1 MTECSSSSTFSLN
14 AGGTITRMP
23 HIKQSF
29 CTVSSVLSLQYG
41 FNSIPTSDGQPYLV
55 NLTTWLNI
63 GSRLVAIHNSF
74 SVTGNLSN

>member
-1 MTECSSSSTFSLN
+1 MTYQNDLNVVLLVLSLLN

-23 HIKQSF
+23 HINQSF
-29 CTVSSVLSLQYG
+29 CTVSSVLQLQYG

-63 GSRLVAIHNSF
+63 GSRLVAIRNSF
-74 SVTGNLSN
+74 